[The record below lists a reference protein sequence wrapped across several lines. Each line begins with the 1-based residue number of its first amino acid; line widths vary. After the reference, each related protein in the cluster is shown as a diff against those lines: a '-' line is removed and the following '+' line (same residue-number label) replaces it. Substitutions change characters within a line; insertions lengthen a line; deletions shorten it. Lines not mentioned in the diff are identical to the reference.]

1 MGRAVK
7 ITPLNDGR
15 YHVETDGRLETVY
28 VAGPAGDRW
37 AFWNGETFRM
47 RRSEEPSRRAARI
60 DAAIAL
66 TAPMP
71 ATVLK
76 VLTAPGTA
84 VRKGDTILILEAMK
98 MELPIRAPAD
108 AVVERILCKEGEIVQ
123 PDVVLVD
130 LK

>member
-1 MGRAVK
+1 MKVTRLKEGLYRVA
-7 ITPLNDGR
+7 DG
-15 YHVETDGRLETVY
+15 DRLETVY
-28 VAGPAGDRW
+28 VAGPAHDRW
-37 AFWNGETFRM
+37 VFWNGETYRV
-47 RRSEEPSRRAARI
+47 RRDQEPTRRASRI

-76 VLTAPGTA
+76 IVAGPGTS
-84 VRKGDTILILEAMK
+84 VKKGGTILILEAMK
-98 MELPIRAPAD
+98 MELPIRAPVD
-108 AVVERILCKEGEIVQ
+108 AQVSRILCKEGDIVQ